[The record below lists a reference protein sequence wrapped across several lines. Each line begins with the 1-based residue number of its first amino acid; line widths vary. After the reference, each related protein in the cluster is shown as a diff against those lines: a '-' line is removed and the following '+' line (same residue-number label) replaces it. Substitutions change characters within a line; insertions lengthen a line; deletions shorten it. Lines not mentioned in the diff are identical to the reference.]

1 MKGSLSFLI
10 FFSLAAVVFAG
21 LLFYER
27 QLDQG
32 LAVTGL
38 NSQVTWGIYI
48 VNFIFCIGL
57 SAGGI
62 VVSALVHAFRIQKLK
77 PVALIAEILALSF
90 LLMAATCIILD
101 LGHPER
107 AFFVLIHSNLRS
119 PLLWDVTVISLYLVL
134 CVALLWCSLRAE
146 LQELTGE
153 VHLGRLLRWV
163 LGQRTESARRRNAVR
178 LSRLSM
184 ISIPAAIALHSV
196 TAWILGL
203 AKGQPGWNTA
213 ILAPLFI
220 ASALVSGIGAVILGA
235 AFARRLFG
243 VSLPREIIEA
253 LGRYLFFLLPLLI
266 YLLLSEFLTI
276 SYTGGLSHQRVM
288 EEIVFGRFSAFF
300 WFDMIV
306 GILVPFFLLGLWRR
320 SAFAIELASLL
331 AVVGVLAERVNILL
345 PSLMRLDPLRGEAAY
360 VPSTAEITMVAAVY
374 AMGFLLFCFFAYA
387 VGRLGKEKPE
397 WVIEAQPA
405 FRLGES

>member
-1 MKGSLSFLI
+1 MKGPLSFLI
-10 FFSLAAVVFAG
+10 FVSLGAVVLAG
-21 LLFYER
+21 LSFYER

-62 VVSALVHAFRIQKLK
+62 VVSALVHAFRIRKLK
-77 PVALIAEILALSF
+77 AVALIAEILALSF

-119 PLLWDVTVISLYLVL
+119 PLLWDVMAIGLYLVL

-146 LQELTGE
+146 LQELRGG
-153 VHLGRLLRWV
+153 VHLGRFFRWV
-163 LGQRTESARRRNAVR
+163 LGQPTESARRQNALWLR
-178 LSRLSM
+178 RLSM
-184 ISIPAAIALHSV
+184 VSIPAAIALHSV

-243 VSLPREIIEA
+243 VLLPRESIEV

-276 SYTGGLSHQRVM
+276 SYTGGLSHQAVM
-288 EEIVFGRFSAFF
+288 EEIVLGRFRTFF
-300 WFDMIV
+300 WFDMMG

-320 SAFAIELASLL
+320 SLPTIEVAALL
-331 AVVGVLAERVNILL
+331 AVAGVLAERVNILL

-360 VPSTAEITMVAAVY
+360 LPSMAEITMVAAVY
-374 AMGFLLFCFFAYA
+374 AAGALIFCLFAYA
-387 VGRLGKEKPE
+387 LGRLGKERPE
-397 WVIEAQPA
+397 RLLEGRPVL
-405 FRLGES
+405 RLGET